1 MNDIIE
7 KKKKVILEL
16 MNDKTYIPMKFKEL
30 AVVLNITKENR
41 DQLEEVLSE
50 LLEERKISITKKGK
64 YVITKEHY
72 IEGYFISNDR
82 GFGFVEVEGQ
92 DEDYFIPEDKVNGAF
107 HHDMVLIQ
115 VEDSQTGKRKEAR
128 VVKVLS
134 HEIQQVVGY
143 FQKSKTFGYVL
154 PDNQKIA
161 QDIYIP
167 GKDTMG
173 AVTGHKVVVQIT
185 DYGTNGRKPEG
196 KIIEIIG
203 HINDP
208 GVDIISIVKNY
219 DIPTEF
225 PEEVMK
231 QIENIPDEV
240 PEEDKVGRKDIRD
253 WQTVTIDGEDAKDLD
268 DAVTL
273 TKEDGIYTLGVHIA
287 DVSHY
292 VTENS
297 PLDKEAVKRGTSVY
311 LVDRVIPMIPHK
323 LSNGICSLNHDVDRL
338 ALSCIMKINEK
349 GEIIDHEIVESL
361 INVNERMTYTAVKEI
376 IVDKNPET
384 MERYKDL
391 VPMFELM
398 AELSEILRERRYK
411 RGAIDFE
418 FPECKIKLNQGGKP
432 ISIEPYDRNK
442 ATKIIEDFML
452 AANETIAEDFYW
464 RQLPFVYR
472 NHEEPDMEK
481 VSQLTTFINNFGYSV
496 KMSKEQ
502 IHPKELQKLLKNIEG
517 TPEEALISRITLRSM
532 KRAEYTPECKGHFG
546 LAAKYY
552 CHFTSPIRRYPDL
565 LVHRLIKEFMLGK
578 KETFATNPV
587 SYFMEKV
594 NKSAIQA
601 SLTERKAEVLER
613 DCVDLKKTEY
623 MSNFIGETFKGILS
637 SITQYGLY
645 IMLDNTVEGLVKYNQ
660 MTDDY
665 YEIDELKGRVK
676 GEKTRKVYQIGD
688 KVIVRVIKTNLEKR
702 AVEFRLLRKDK

>member
-1 MNDIIE
+1 MNDIME

-481 VSQLTTFINNFGYSV
+481 VSQLTTFI
-496 KMSKEQ
+496 
-502 IHPKELQKLLKNIEG
+502 LQKLLKNIEG

-565 LVHRLIKEFMLGK
+565 QIHRIIKEAL
-578 KETFATNPV
+578 N
-587 SYFMEKV
+587 
-594 NKSAIQA
+594 NKLTDKHISHFNHILPEVTKNC
-601 SLTERKAEVLER
+601 SITERRADDAERDTEKLKKAE
-613 DCVDLKKTEY
+613 Y
-623 MSNFIGETFKGILS
+623 MMGYIGEEYEGVISGVTNFGIYVELP
-637 SITQYGLY
+637 
-645 IMLDNTVEGLVKYNQ
+645 NTVEGLIHVSNMMDDHYIYDENTYSMTGERTKKTYKLGQKVK
-660 MTDDY
+660 
-665 YEIDELKGRVK
+665 IRV
-676 GEKTRKVYQIGD
+676 EAAD
-688 KVIVRVIKTNLEKR
+688 KVARTIDFSLAE
-702 AVEFRLLRKDK
+702 

>member
-1 MNDIIE
+1 MNDIME

-361 INVNERMTYTAVKEI
+361 INVNE
-376 IVDKNPET
+376 KN
-384 MERYKDL
+384 D
-391 VPMFELM
+391 
-398 AELSEILRERRYK
+398 I
-411 RGAIDFE
+411 
-418 FPECKIKLNQGGKP
+418 
-432 ISIEPYDRNK
+432 
-442 ATKIIEDFML
+442 
-452 AANETIAEDFYW
+452 
-464 RQLPFVYR
+464 
-472 NHEEPDMEK
+472 
-481 VSQLTTFINNFGYSV
+481 YS
-496 KMSKEQ
+496 S
-502 IHPKELQKLLKNIEG
+502 
-517 TPEEALISRITLRSM
+517 
-532 KRAEYTPECKGHFG
+532 
-546 LAAKYY
+546 
-552 CHFTSPIRRYPDL
+552 
-565 LVHRLIKEFMLGK
+565 
-578 KETFATNPV
+578 
-587 SYFMEKV
+587 
-594 NKSAIQA
+594 
-601 SLTERKAEVLER
+601 
-613 DCVDLKKTEY
+613 
-623 MSNFIGETFKGILS
+623 
-637 SITQYGLY
+637 
-645 IMLDNTVEGLVKYNQ
+645 
-660 MTDDY
+660 
-665 YEIDELKGRVK
+665 
-676 GEKTRKVYQIGD
+676 
-688 KVIVRVIKTNLEKR
+688 
-702 AVEFRLLRKDK
+702 